1 MRTPFR
7 DTVSRPGQDDPPRPE
22 NENIKIVEAPRS
34 VAYVASFGGFGVES
48 NILSNAKELRAK
60 LSAAGVS
67 FDVRPPTA
75 PCRPAAMRAP

>member
-1 MRTPFR
+1 MG
-7 DTVSRPGQDDPPRPE
+7 PGQDDPPRPE

-67 FDVRPPTA
+67 FDVRPQPH
-75 PCRPAAMRAP
+75 CAALRQGF